1 MNIRM
6 ILSGWCGFAIALLVS
21 FGAGHVQ
28 SAELVMF
35 ESLTCEWCQRW
46 HEEIGEIYPL
56 TTEAECAPLRR
67 VDIHEPRPDD
77 LANISSVVF
86 TPTFVLMDGGVEIAR
101 LVGYAGEDFFW
112 SLLAQNLVKLP
123 DPCPN

>member
-1 MNIRM
+1 MNIKL
-6 ILSGWCGFAIALLVS
+6 ILSGWHVCAIVVLLGFT
-21 FGAGHVQ
+21 AGPAN

-35 ESLTCEWCQRW
+35 ESQTCAWCQRW
-46 HEEIGEIYPL
+46 HEEIGEIYPRSS
-56 TTEAECAPLRR
+56 EGKCAPLRR

-77 LANISSVVF
+77 LANVSSVVF
-86 TPTFVLMDGGVEIAR
+86 TPTFVLMDDGAEIAR

-112 SLLAQNLVKLP
+112 SLLAQSLVKLA